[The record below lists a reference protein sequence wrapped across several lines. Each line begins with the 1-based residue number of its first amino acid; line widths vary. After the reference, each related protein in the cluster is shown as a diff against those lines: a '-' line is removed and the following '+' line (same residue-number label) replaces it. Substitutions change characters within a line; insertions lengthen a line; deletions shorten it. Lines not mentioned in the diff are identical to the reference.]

1 MTDRFKT
8 GGKTP
13 ENSVYE
19 FDGYT
24 IVPQLLIQVVMNKK
38 SS

>member
-1 MTDRFKT
+1 VTDRYKT
-8 GGKTP
+8 GEKAP

-24 IVPQLLIQVVMNKK
+24 NNTSASDPSNDEKEIK
-38 SS
+38 